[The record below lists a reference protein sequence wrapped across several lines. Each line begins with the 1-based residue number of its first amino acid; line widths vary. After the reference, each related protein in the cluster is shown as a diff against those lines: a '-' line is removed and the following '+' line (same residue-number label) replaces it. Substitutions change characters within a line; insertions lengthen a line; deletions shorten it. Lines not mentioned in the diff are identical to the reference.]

1 MALQSHFGGPL
12 LQQMLQEACGVARP
26 PAGEGVARGQ
36 EGAGRRG
43 SNLTGQMAVT
53 LSERRKMGPIVVRAR
68 RRKLMEKFVIEGGA
82 PLSGTLVPAGNK
94 NGALPILASS
104 LLTDEQVLVRNVPR
118 IRDVDAMLEILRG
131 IGVEVSWRGQNEVA
145 LCAGKVGSGEI
156 DRELAELIRASFL
169 LAGPLLARFHRA
181 VMPPPGGDVIGR
193 RRLDPHLD
201 AFRAMGAEVD
211 CDGEIVL
218 GAPRGLRPSDVF
230 MDEPSVMATENAL
243 LAAALIPGTTV
254 IGNAACEPHVQDL
267 ARMLVK
273 MGADIQGI
281 GSNLLTVNGS
291 ERLHG
296 CEHDVA
302 PDHIEIGSFMAL
314 AGVTGGELRIKDTVP
329 DDLRM
334 IRLVFE
340 RLGLRSELH
349 GNDVFVPGGQKL
361 VVQADVGEYK
371 SKIQDGP
378 WPAFPADLTS
388 IAIALATQAEGS
400 ILIHEW
406 MFENRLIFADKLIL
420 MGADIVMCD
429 PHRAIV
435 TGPRRLRGERVESPD
450 IRAGMAMLLAA
461 LCAEGRSEIGN
472 IRQIDRGYERIDE
485 RLRDLGAHIERVATE
500 PVHA

>member
-1 MALQSHFGGPL
+1 
-12 LQQMLQEACGVARP
+12 
-26 PAGEGVARGQ
+26 
-36 EGAGRRG
+36 
-43 SNLTGQMAVT
+43 MAVT
-53 LSERRKMGPIVVRAR
+53 LAGHAITPRLRAGR
-68 RRKLMEKFVIEGGA
+68 RRIQPMEKFVIEGGV
-82 PLSGTLVPAGNK
+82 PLSGTLTPAGNK
-94 NGALPILASS
+94 NGALPILAAC
-104 LLTDEQVLVRNVPR
+104 LLTDEEVLVGNVPR
-118 IRDVDAMLEILRG
+118 IRDVEAMVAILQEL
-131 IGVEVSWRGQNEVA
+131 GVRADWRGANELA
-145 LCAGKVGSGEI
+145 LCAADVNHVDI
-156 DRELAELIRASFL
+156 DAELAEMIRASFL

-201 AFRAMGAEVD
+201 AFRAMGATVD
-211 CDGEIVL
+211 CNREIVL
-218 GAPRGLRPSDVF
+218 TAPGSGLRPSDVF

-243 LAAALIPGTTV
+243 LAAALTPGTTV

-281 GSNLLTVNGS
+281 GSNLLAVTGAA
-291 ERLHG
+291 RLRG
-296 CEHDVA
+296 CAHQIA

-314 AGVTGGELRIKDTVP
+314 AGVTGGELRIVDTVP

-340 RLGLRSELH
+340 RLGLRSRLD
-349 GNDVFVPGGQKL
+349 GTDVIVPGGQDL

-388 IAIALATQAEGS
+388 IAVALATQAHGS
-400 ILIHEW
+400 ILVHEW
-406 MFENRLIFADKLIL
+406 MFENRLIFTDKLIL

-461 LCAEGRSEIGN
+461 LCADGRSEIGN

-485 RLRDLGAHIERVATE
+485 RLRELGARIERVATE
-500 PVHA
+500 PLRV

>member
-1 MALQSHFGGPL
+1 MQGELHERVRMSGS
-12 LQQMLQEACGVARP
+12 
-26 PAGEGVARGQ
+26 EGVREAPA
-36 EGAGRRG
+36 GAGRGASNSRG
-43 SNLTGQMAVT
+43 EMAVT
-53 LSERRKMGPIVVRAR
+53 LARRATGGADGVGGLPSTGGR
-68 RRKLMEKFVIEGGA
+68 RRKLMEKFVIEGGV
-82 PLSGTLVPAGNK
+82 PLSGTMVPAGNK
-94 NGALPILASS
+94 NGALPILAAAV
-104 LLTDEQVLVRNVPR
+104 LTDEEVIVRNVPR
-118 IRDVDAMLEILRG
+118 IRDVDAMIEILLA
-131 IGVEVSWRGQNEVA
+131 IGVSVNWRGPNEVV
-145 LCAGKVGSGEI
+145 LRAGGVHDADIEP
-156 DRELAELIRASFL
+156 ELAESIRASFL
-169 LAGPLLARFHRA
+169 LAGPLLARFGRA

-201 AFRAMGAEVD
+201 AFRAMGAVTNCER
-211 CDGEIVL
+211 EIVL
-218 GAPRGLRPSDVF
+218 DAPRGLRPTDVF

-243 LAAALIPGTTV
+243 MAAALTPGTTV

-273 MGADIQGI
+273 MGADIHGI
-281 GSNLLTVNGS
+281 GSNLVTVNGA

-296 CEHDVA
+296 CEHTVA
-302 PDHIEIGSFMAL
+302 PDHIEIGSFIAL

-329 DDLRM
+329 SDLRM

-340 RLGLRSELH
+340 RVGLRTELH
-349 GNDVFVPGGQKL
+349 DNDVVVPGDQKL

-371 SKIQDGP
+371 WKIQDGP

-388 IAIALATQAEGS
+388 IAVALATQAEGS
-400 ILIHEW
+400 ILVHEW
-406 MFENRLIFADKLIL
+406 MFENRLIFTDKLIL

-461 LCAEGRSEIGN
+461 LCAQGRCEIGN

>member
-1 MALQSHFGGPL
+1 
-12 LQQMLQEACGVARP
+12 
-26 PAGEGVARGQ
+26 
-36 EGAGRRG
+36 
-43 SNLTGQMAVT
+43 
-53 LSERRKMGPIVVRAR
+53 
-68 RRKLMEKFVIEGGA
+68 MEKFVIEGGV

-94 NGALPILASS
+94 NGALPILAAAV
-104 LLTDEQVLVRNVPR
+104 LTEDEVVVRNVPR
-118 IRDVDAMLEILRG
+118 IRDVEALLTILSA
-131 IGVEVSWRGQNEVA
+131 IGVRVEWRGPNEVA
-145 LCAGKVGSGEI
+145 LCAAGVHDVEI
-156 DRELAELIRASFL
+156 APELAEQIRASFL

-201 AFRAMGAEVD
+201 AFRAMGATTVCGRD
-211 CDGEIVL
+211 IVL
-218 GAPRGLRPSDVF
+218 SAPRGLRPTDVF

-243 LAAALIPGTTV
+243 MAAALTPGATV

-281 GSNLLTVNGS
+281 GSNLLTVNGA

-296 CEHDVA
+296 CEHEVA

-329 DDLRM
+329 NDLRI

-340 RLGLRSELH
+340 RLGLRSQLE
-349 GNDVFVPGGQKL
+349 GNDVVVPGGQDL
-361 VVQADVGEYK
+361 VVQSDVGDYK
-371 SKIQDGP
+371 GKIQDGP

-388 IAIALATQAEGS
+388 IAVALATQAEGS
-400 ILIHEW
+400 ILVHEW
-406 MFENRLIFADKLIL
+406 MFENRLIFTDKLIL

-485 RLRDLGAHIERVATE
+485 RLRELGANIERVATE
-500 PVHA
+500 PALHA

>member
-1 MALQSHFGGPL
+1 
-12 LQQMLQEACGVARP
+12 
-26 PAGEGVARGQ
+26 
-36 EGAGRRG
+36 
-43 SNLTGQMAVT
+43 
-53 LSERRKMGPIVVRAR
+53 
-68 RRKLMEKFVIEGGA
+68 
-82 PLSGTLVPAGNK
+82 
-94 NGALPILASS
+94 
-104 LLTDEQVLVRNVPR
+104 
-118 IRDVDAMLEILRG
+118 
-131 IGVEVSWRGQNEVA
+131 
-145 LCAGKVGSGEI
+145 
-156 DRELAELIRASFL
+156 
-169 LAGPLLARFHRA
+169 
-181 VMPPPGGDVIGR
+181 
-193 RRLDPHLD
+193 
-201 AFRAMGAEVD
+201 
-211 CDGEIVL
+211 
-218 GAPRGLRPSDVF
+218 
-230 MDEPSVMATENAL
+230 
-243 LAAALIPGTTV
+243 
-254 IGNAACEPHVQDL
+254 
-267 ARMLVK
+267 MLVK

-281 GSNLLTVNGS
+281 GSNLITVNGA

-329 DDLRM
+329 GRPAHDPARV
-334 IRLVFE
+334 RT
-340 RLGLRSELH
+340 RSGLRSELD
-349 GNDVFVPGGQKL
+349 GNDVLVPGGQKL

-388 IAIALATQAEGS
+388 IAVALATQAEGS
-400 ILIHEW
+400 ILVHEW

-485 RLRDLGAHIERVATE
+485 RLRDLGARIERVATE